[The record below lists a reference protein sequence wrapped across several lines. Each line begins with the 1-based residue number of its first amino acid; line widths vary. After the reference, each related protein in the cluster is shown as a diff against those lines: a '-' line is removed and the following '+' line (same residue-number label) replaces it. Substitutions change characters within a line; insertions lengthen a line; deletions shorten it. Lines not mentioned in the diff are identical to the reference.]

1 MAIQFIRKHI
11 ANAHISW
18 FCDARFE
25 QIARLL
31 AGVDEVVALPLKDK
45 KFLKSFG
52 ILRQK
57 QGQFDIIIDLQ
68 GLLKSAL
75 VSRSLGKNIFGFDR
89 FSAKEGLA
97 SIFYTH
103 KYSCNYDKNIILRNL
118 ELCAFALNFSFD
130 EKEILA
136 KEPCFLKNSRIPS
149 DESRISSDESKI
161 PNKNSRIPSDK
172 TRIPDKNSRISS
184 DEIRIHNDE
193 SRIPN
198 KNSRIPNRKI
208 LIAPFASESS
218 KCYAHFASVIKGAKE
233 FAQCFLVAGSEPE
246 RKKATKLA
254 SSGAT
259 LLAPLDLAQILEFMD
274 TCDLIIGNDSGITHL
289 AWAQNYATITLFG
302 NRSGAR
308 NAFATPKNLIIQATP
323 KHEIDAFH
331 IDKSDFCI
339 NDIDPAQII
348 AKAKGLCDA

>member
-45 KFLKSFG
+45 KFLKSFE

-89 FSAKEGLA
+89 FSTKEGLA

-103 KYSCNYDKNIILRNL
+103 KYSCNYNKNIILRNL

-130 EKEILA
+130 EKEILT
-136 KEPCFLKNSRIPS
+136 KEPCFLKNSRIP
-149 DESRISSDESKI
+149 
-161 PNKNSRIPSDK
+161 NKNSRIPS
-172 TRIPDKNSRISS
+172 
-184 DEIRIHNDE
+184 DE

-198 KNSRIPNRKI
+198 KNSRIPNKKI

-233 FAQCFLVAGSEPE
+233 FAQCFLVAGSKPE

>member
-1 MAIQFIRKHI
+1 MVIQFIRKHI

-45 KFLKSFG
+45 KFLKTFG

-149 DESRISSDESKI
+149 DESRI
-161 PNKNSRIPSDK
+161 PSDK
-172 TRIPDKNSRISS
+172 
-184 DEIRIHNDE
+184 

-198 KNSRIPNRKI
+198 KNSRIPSKKI
-208 LIAPFASESS
+208 LIAPFASENS

-246 RKKATKLA
+246 RKKAAELA

-289 AWAQNYATITLFG
+289 AWAQNCATITLFG

>member
-45 KFLKSFG
+45 KFLKSFE

-130 EKEILA
+130 EKEILT
-136 KEPCFLKNSRIPS
+136 KEPCFLKNSRIPN
-149 DESRISSDESKI
+149 E
-161 PNKNSRIPSDK
+161 NSRIPSK
-172 TRIPDKNSRISS
+172 
-184 DEIRIHNDE
+184 
-193 SRIPN
+193 
-198 KNSRIPNRKI
+198 KI

-233 FAQCFLVAGSEPE
+233 FAQCFLVAGSEIE
-246 RKKATKLA
+246 REKATKLA

>member
-1 MAIQFIRKHI
+1 M
-11 ANAHISW
+11 
-18 FCDARFE
+18 
-25 QIARLL
+25 
-31 AGVDEVVALPLKDK
+31 DEVVALPLKDK
-45 KFLKSFG
+45 KFLKSFE

-89 FSAKEGLA
+89 FSTKEGLA

-118 ELCAFALNFSFD
+118 ELCGFALNFSFD

-149 DESRISSDESKI
+149 DESRI
-161 PNKNSRIPSDK
+161 
-172 TRIPDKNSRISS
+172 PDKNSRISS

-193 SRIPN
+193 
-198 KNSRIPNRKI
+198 SRIPNRKI

-233 FAQCFLVAGSEPE
+233 FAQCFLVAGNKPE

>member
-45 KFLKSFG
+45 KFLKTFG

-75 VSRSLGKNIFGFDR
+75 VSRILGKNIFGFDR
-89 FSAKEGLA
+89 FSTKEGLA

-149 DESRISSDESKI
+149 DESRI
-161 PNKNSRIPSDK
+161 PNKNSRIPSK
-172 TRIPDKNSRISS
+172 
-184 DEIRIHNDE
+184 
-193 SRIPN
+193 
-198 KNSRIPNRKI
+198 KI

-246 RKKATKLA
+246 REKATKLA

>member
-1 MAIQFIRKHI
+1 M
-11 ANAHISW
+11 
-18 FCDARFE
+18 
-25 QIARLL
+25 
-31 AGVDEVVALPLKDK
+31 DEVVALPLKDK
-45 KFLKSFG
+45 KFLKTFG

-89 FSAKEGLA
+89 FSTKEGLA

-149 DESRISSDESKI
+149 DESRISNKNSRISSDESKI
-161 PNKNSRIPSDK
+161 PNKNSRIPSD
-172 TRIPDKNSRISS
+172 
-184 DEIRIHNDE
+184 E

-198 KNSRIPNRKI
+198 KNSRIPDKNSRIPNKKI

-246 RKKATKLA
+246 REKATKLA

-348 AKAKGLCDA
+348 AKAKVICDA

>member
-45 KFLKSFG
+45 KFLKTFG

-89 FSAKEGLA
+89 FSTKEGLA

-118 ELCAFALNFSFD
+118 ELCSFALNFSFD
-130 EKEILA
+130 EKEILT
-136 KEPCFLKNSRIPS
+136 KEPCFLKKSR
-149 DESRISSDESKI
+149 I
-161 PNKNSRIPSDK
+161 PNKNSRIPDK
-172 TRIPDKNSRISS
+172 K
-184 DEIRIHNDE
+184 
-193 SRIPN
+193 
-198 KNSRIPNRKI
+198 SRIPNRKI

-233 FAQCFLVAGSEPE
+233 FAQCFLIAGSEPE

>member
-1 MAIQFIRKHI
+1 MVIQFIRKHI

-57 QGQFDIIIDLQ
+57 KGQFDIIIDLQ

-75 VSRSLGKNIFGFDR
+75 VSRILGKNIFGFDR

-130 EKEILA
+130 EKEILT
-136 KEPCFLKNSRIPS
+136 KEPCFLKNSRIP
-149 DESRISSDESKI
+149 D
-161 PNKNSRIPSDK
+161 KNSRIPSDK
-172 TRIPDKNSRISS
+172 TRIP
-184 DEIRIHNDE
+184 
-193 SRIPN
+193 N
-198 KNSRIPNRKI
+198 KKI

-246 RKKATKLA
+246 REKAAKLA

>member
-1 MAIQFIRKHI
+1 M
-11 ANAHISW
+11 
-18 FCDARFE
+18 
-25 QIARLL
+25 
-31 AGVDEVVALPLKDK
+31 DEVVALPLKDK
-45 KFLKSFG
+45 KFLKTFG

-75 VSRSLGKNIFGFDR
+75 VSRSLGKNIFGFDK
-89 FSAKEGLA
+89 FSTKEGLA

-118 ELCAFALNFSFD
+118 ELCSFALNFSFD
-130 EKEILA
+130 EKEILT
-136 KEPCFLKNSRIPS
+136 KEPCFLKKSR
-149 DESRISSDESKI
+149 I
-161 PNKNSRIPSDK
+161 PNKNSRIPDK
-172 TRIPDKNSRISS
+172 K
-184 DEIRIHNDE
+184 
-193 SRIPN
+193 
-198 KNSRIPNRKI
+198 SRIPNRKI

-218 KCYAHFASVIKGAKE
+218 KCYAHFASVIKGVKE

-348 AKAKGLCDA
+348 AKAKVICDA

>member
-45 KFLKSFG
+45 KFLKSFE

-75 VSRSLGKNIFGFDR
+75 VSRILGKNIFGFDR
-89 FSAKEGLA
+89 FSTKEGLA

-136 KEPCFLKNSRIPS
+136 KEPCFLKNSRIP
-149 DESRISSDESKI
+149 DKNSRI
-161 PNKNSRIPSDK
+161 PNKNSRIPS
-172 TRIPDKNSRISS
+172 
-184 DEIRIHNDE
+184 DE

-198 KNSRIPNRKI
+198 KNSRIPNKKI

-246 RKKATKLA
+246 REKATKLA

-289 AWAQNYATITLFG
+289 AWAQNCATITLFG

>member
-1 MAIQFIRKHI
+1 MAVQFIRKHI

-18 FCDARFE
+18 FCDSRFE

-45 KFLKSFG
+45 KFLKSFE

-103 KYSCNYDKNIILRNL
+103 KYSCNYGKNIILRNL

-130 EKEILA
+130 EKEILT
-136 KEPCFLKNSRIPS
+136 KEPCFLKNSRIP
-149 DESRISSDESKI
+149 D
-161 PNKNSRIPSDK
+161 KNSRIPS
-172 TRIPDKNSRISS
+172 
-184 DEIRIHNDE
+184 DE

-198 KNSRIPNRKI
+198 KNSRIPSKKI

-218 KCYAHFASVIKGAKE
+218 KCYAHFASVIKGTKE
-233 FAQCFLVAGSEPE
+233 FAQCFLVAGSEIE
-246 RKKATKLA
+246 RKKAAKLA

>member
-75 VSRSLGKNIFGFDR
+75 VSRSLGKNIFGFDK
-89 FSAKEGLA
+89 FSTKEGLA

-118 ELCAFALNFSFD
+118 ELCGFALNFSFD
-130 EKEILA
+130 EKEILT
-136 KEPCFLKNSRIPS
+136 KEPCFLKKSRIPDKNSKIPS
-149 DESRISSDESKI
+149 DESRIPSDKSRI
-161 PNKNSRIPSDK
+161 PNENSRIPSK
-172 TRIPDKNSRISS
+172 
-184 DEIRIHNDE
+184 
-193 SRIPN
+193 
-198 KNSRIPNRKI
+198 KI

-218 KCYAHFASVIKGAKE
+218 KCYSHFASVIKGAKE
-233 FAQCFLVAGSEPE
+233 FAQCFLVAGSEIE
-246 RKKATKLA
+246 REKAAKLA

>member
-45 KFLKSFG
+45 KFLKSFE

-89 FSAKEGLA
+89 FSTKEGLA

-130 EKEILA
+130 EKEILT

-149 DESRISSDESKI
+149 ENSKIPNAEFGI
-161 PNKNSRIPSDK
+161 PNKNSRIPSK
-172 TRIPDKNSRISS
+172 
-184 DEIRIHNDE
+184 
-193 SRIPN
+193 
-198 KNSRIPNRKI
+198 KI

-246 RKKATKLA
+246 REEAAKLA

>member
-75 VSRSLGKNIFGFDR
+75 VSRILGKNIFGFDR
-89 FSAKEGLA
+89 FSAKEGMA

-130 EKEILA
+130 EKEILT
-136 KEPCFLKNSRIPS
+136 KKPCFLKNSRIP
-149 DESRISSDESKI
+149 
-161 PNKNSRIPSDK
+161 
-172 TRIPDKNSRISS
+172 DKN
-184 DEIRIHNDE
+184 

-233 FAQCFLVAGSEPE
+233 FAQCFVVAGSEIE
-246 RKKATKLA
+246 REKATKLA

-274 TCDLIIGNDSGITHL
+274 TCNLIIGNDSGITHL
-289 AWAQNYATITLFG
+289 AWAQNCATITLFG

>member
-45 KFLKSFG
+45 KFLKSFE

-57 QGQFDIIIDLQ
+57 KGQFDIIIDLQ

-103 KYSCNYDKNIILRNL
+103 KYSCNYNKNIILRNL

-130 EKEILA
+130 EKEILT
-136 KEPCFLKNSRIPS
+136 KEPCFLKS
-149 DESRISSDESKI
+149 
-161 PNKNSRIPSDK
+161 
-172 TRIPDKNSRISS
+172 
-184 DEIRIHNDE
+184 

-198 KNSRIPNRKI
+198 ENSRIPNRKI

-246 RKKATKLA
+246 REKAAKLA

-289 AWAQNYATITLFG
+289 AWAQNCATITLFG

>member
-45 KFLKSFG
+45 KFLKSFE

-75 VSRSLGKNIFGFDR
+75 VSRILGKNIFGFDR

-118 ELCAFALNFSFD
+118 ELCGFALNFSFD
-130 EKEILA
+130 EKEILT
-136 KEPCFLKNSRIPS
+136 KEPCFLKNSRIP
-149 DESRISSDESKI
+149 DKNSRISSDESKI
-161 PNKNSRIPSDK
+161 PNKNSRIP
-172 TRIPDKNSRISS
+172 
-184 DEIRIHNDE
+184 
-193 SRIPN
+193 
-198 KNSRIPNRKI
+198 
-208 LIAPFASESS
+208 IAPLASENS

-289 AWAQNYATITLFG
+289 AWAQNCATITLFG

>member
-1 MAIQFIRKHI
+1 MAVQFIRKHI

-75 VSRSLGKNIFGFDR
+75 VSRILGKNIFGFDR

-130 EKEILA
+130 EKEILT
-136 KEPCFLKNSRIPS
+136 KEPCFLKNSRIPN
-149 DESRISSDESKI
+149 E
-161 PNKNSRIPSDK
+161 NSRIPSD
-172 TRIPDKNSRISS
+172 
-184 DEIRIHNDE
+184 
-193 SRIPN
+193 
-198 KNSRIPNRKI
+198 NSRIPNRKI

-233 FAQCFLVAGSEPE
+233 FAQCFLVAGSELE
-246 RKKATKLA
+246 REKATKLA

-348 AKAKGLCDA
+348 AKAKGLCNA

>member
-45 KFLKSFG
+45 KFLKSFE

-89 FSAKEGLA
+89 FSTKEGFA

-149 DESRISSDESKI
+149 DESRI
-161 PNKNSRIPSDK
+161 PSD
-172 TRIPDKNSRISS
+172 N
-184 DEIRIHNDE
+184 

-198 KNSRIPNRKI
+198 KNSRIPSKKI

-233 FAQCFLVAGSEPE
+233 FAQCFLVAGSELE
-246 RKKATKLA
+246 REKATKLA

-348 AKAKGLCDA
+348 AKAKGLCNA

>member
-45 KFLKSFG
+45 KFLKSFE

-75 VSRSLGKNIFGFDR
+75 VSRILGKNIFGFDR
-89 FSAKEGLA
+89 FSTKEGLA

-136 KEPCFLKNSRIPS
+136 KEPCFLKNSKIPNENSKIPNENSKIPS
-149 DESRISSDESKI
+149 ENSKIPSKNSKI
-161 PNKNSRIPSDK
+161 PNK
-172 TRIPDKNSRISS
+172 
-184 DEIRIHNDE
+184 
-193 SRIPN
+193 
-198 KNSRIPNRKI
+198 KI

-233 FAQCFLVAGSEPE
+233 FAQCFLIAGSEPE

-289 AWAQNYATITLFG
+289 AWAQNCATITLFG

>member
-1 MAIQFIRKHI
+1 MVIQFIRKHI

-52 ILRQK
+52 VLRQK

-149 DESRISSDESKI
+149 K
-161 PNKNSRIPSDK
+161 
-172 TRIPDKNSRISS
+172 
-184 DEIRIHNDE
+184 
-193 SRIPN
+193 
-198 KNSRIPNRKI
+198 KI

-233 FAQCFLVAGSEPE
+233 FAQCFLVAGSELE
-246 RKKATKLA
+246 REKATKLA

>member
-45 KFLKSFG
+45 KFLKSFE

-75 VSRSLGKNIFGFDR
+75 VSRSLGKNVFGFDR

-136 KEPCFLKNSRIPS
+136 KEPCFLKKSRIPN
-149 DESRISSDESKI
+149 ENSRISSDESKI
-161 PNKNSRIPSDK
+161 PNKNSRIPD
-172 TRIPDKNSRISS
+172 
-184 DEIRIHNDE
+184 
-193 SRIPN
+193 

-218 KCYAHFASVIKGAKE
+218 KCYTHFASVIKGAKE

-246 RKKATKLA
+246 REKATKLA

-289 AWAQNYATITLFG
+289 AWAQNCATITLFG

>member
-45 KFLKSFG
+45 KFLKSFE

-89 FSAKEGLA
+89 FSTKEGFA

-136 KEPCFLKNSRIPS
+136 KEPCFLKNSRIS
-149 DESRISSDESKI
+149 NE
-161 PNKNSRIPSDK
+161 N
-172 TRIPDKNSRISS
+172 
-184 DEIRIHNDE
+184 

-198 KNSRIPNRKI
+198 KKI

-233 FAQCFLVAGSEPE
+233 FAQCFLVAGSELE
-246 RKKATKLA
+246 REKATKLA

>member
-45 KFLKSFG
+45 KFLKSFE

-75 VSRSLGKNIFGFDR
+75 VSRILGKNIFGFDR

-130 EKEILA
+130 EKEILT
-136 KEPCFLKNSRIPS
+136 KKPCFLKNSRIPNENSKIPS
-149 DESRISSDESKI
+149 DESRIPSDES
-161 PNKNSRIPSDK
+161 
-172 TRIPDKNSRISS
+172 RIPDKNF
-184 DEIRIHNDE
+184 
-193 SRIPN
+193 RIPS
-198 KNSRIPNRKI
+198 KKI
-208 LIAPFASESS
+208 LIAPFASENS

-233 FAQCFLVAGSEPE
+233 FAQCFLVAGSEIE
-246 RKKATKLA
+246 REKATKLA

-289 AWAQNYATITLFG
+289 AWAQNCATITLFG

-339 NDIDPAQII
+339 NDIDPAKII

>member
-11 ANAHISW
+11 VNAHISW

-75 VSRSLGKNIFGFDR
+75 VSRILGKNIFGFDR

-130 EKEILA
+130 EKEILT
-136 KEPCFLKNSRIPS
+136 KEPCFLKNSRIPN
-149 DESRISSDESKI
+149 E
-161 PNKNSRIPSDK
+161 NSRIPSD
-172 TRIPDKNSRISS
+172 
-184 DEIRIHNDE
+184 
-193 SRIPN
+193 
-198 KNSRIPNRKI
+198 NSRIPNRKI

-348 AKAKGLCDA
+348 AKAKGLCNA

>member
-45 KFLKSFG
+45 KFLKSFE

-75 VSRSLGKNIFGFDR
+75 VSRILGKNIFGFDR

-103 KYSCNYDKNIILRNL
+103 KYSCSYDKNIILRNL

-136 KEPCFLKNSRIPS
+136 KEPCFLKNSRIPN
-149 DESRISSDESKI
+149 ENSKI
-161 PNKNSRIPSDK
+161 PSENSRIPSK
-172 TRIPDKNSRISS
+172 
-184 DEIRIHNDE
+184 
-193 SRIPN
+193 
-198 KNSRIPNRKI
+198 KI

-246 RKKATKLA
+246 REKAAKLA

-289 AWAQNYATITLFG
+289 AWAQNCATITLFG

>member
-45 KFLKSFG
+45 KFLKSFE

-89 FSAKEGLA
+89 FSTKEGLA

-130 EKEILA
+130 EKEILT
-136 KEPCFLKNSRIPS
+136 KEPCFLKKSRIP
-149 DESRISSDESKI
+149 D
-161 PNKNSRIPSDK
+161 
-172 TRIPDKNSRISS
+172 
-184 DEIRIHNDE
+184 
-193 SRIPN
+193 

-233 FAQCFLVAGSEPE
+233 FAQCFLVAGSELE
-246 RKKATKLA
+246 REKAAKLA

>member
-118 ELCAFALNFSFD
+118 ELCGFALNFSFD
-130 EKEILA
+130 EKEILT
-136 KEPCFLKNSRIPS
+136 KKPCFLKNSRIP
-149 DESRISSDESKI
+149 D
-161 PNKNSRIPSDK
+161 KNSRIPSK
-172 TRIPDKNSRISS
+172 NFKIPNENSKIPS
-184 DEIRIHNDE
+184 EN

-198 KNSRIPNRKI
+198 KKI

-233 FAQCFLVAGSEPE
+233 FAQCFLVAGSEIE
-246 RKKATKLA
+246 REKATKLA

>member
-45 KFLKSFG
+45 KFLKSFE

-75 VSRSLGKNIFGFDR
+75 VSRILGKNIFGFDR

-118 ELCAFALNFSFD
+118 ELCGFALNFSFD
-130 EKEILA
+130 EKEILT
-136 KEPCFLKNSRIPS
+136 KEPCFLKNSRIP
-149 DESRISSDESKI
+149 
-161 PNKNSRIPSDK
+161 NKNS
-172 TRIPDKNSRISS
+172 RIPDKNSRI
-184 DEIRIHNDE
+184 
-193 SRIPN
+193 PN
-198 KNSRIPNRKI
+198 KKI

-233 FAQCFLVAGSEPE
+233 FAQCFLVAGSELE

-289 AWAQNYATITLFG
+289 AWAQNCATITLFG

>member
-45 KFLKSFG
+45 KFLKSFE

-89 FSAKEGLA
+89 FSTKEGLA

-103 KYSCNYDKNIILRNL
+103 KYSCNYGKNIILRNL

-136 KEPCFLKNSRIPS
+136 KEPCFLKNSRIP
-149 DESRISSDESKI
+149 D
-161 PNKNSRIPSDK
+161 KNSRIPNKKS
-172 TRIPDKNSRISS
+172 RIPDKNSRIP
-184 DEIRIHNDE
+184 D
-193 SRIPN
+193 
-198 KNSRIPNRKI
+198 KKI

-218 KCYAHFASVIKGAKE
+218 KCYSHFASVIKGAKE

-246 RKKATKLA
+246 REKATKLA

>member
-45 KFLKSFG
+45 KFLKSFE

-89 FSAKEGLA
+89 FSTKEGFA

-103 KYSCNYDKNIILRNL
+103 KYSCNYNKNIILRNL

-136 KEPCFLKNSRIPS
+136 KEPCFLKNS
-149 DESRISSDESKI
+149 KI
-161 PNKNSRIPSDK
+161 LSDK
-172 TRIPDKNSRISS
+172 
-184 DEIRIHNDE
+184 

-246 RKKATKLA
+246 REKATKLA

-289 AWAQNYATITLFG
+289 AWAQNCATITLFG

-308 NAFATPKNLIIQATP
+308 NAFATPKNLIIQAIP

>member
-75 VSRSLGKNIFGFDR
+75 VSRILGKNIFGFDR

-130 EKEILA
+130 EKEILT
-136 KEPCFLKNSRIPS
+136 KEPCFLKNSRIP
-149 DESRISSDESKI
+149 D
-161 PNKNSRIPSDK
+161 
-172 TRIPDKNSRISS
+172 
-184 DEIRIHNDE
+184 
-193 SRIPN
+193 
-198 KNSRIPNRKI
+198 KNSRIPNKKI

-246 RKKATKLA
+246 REKATKLA

-289 AWAQNYATITLFG
+289 AWAQNCATITLFG

>member
-45 KFLKSFG
+45 KFLKSFE

-75 VSRSLGKNIFGFDR
+75 VSRSLGKNVFGFDR

-118 ELCAFALNFSFD
+118 ELCSFALNFSFD
-130 EKEILA
+130 EKEILT
-136 KEPCFLKNSRIPS
+136 KEPCFLK
-149 DESRISSDESKI
+149 K
-161 PNKNSRIPSDK
+161 
-172 TRIPDKNSRISS
+172 
-184 DEIRIHNDE
+184 

-198 KNSRIPNRKI
+198 KNSRIPNKKI

-246 RKKATKLA
+246 REKATKLA

>member
-136 KEPCFLKNSRIPS
+136 KEPCFLKNSRIP
-149 DESRISSDESKI
+149 D
-161 PNKNSRIPSDK
+161 KNSRIPSENFK
-172 TRIPDKNSRISS
+172 IPNENSKIPS
-184 DEIRIHNDE
+184 EN

-198 KNSRIPNRKI
+198 KKI

-233 FAQCFLVAGSEPE
+233 FAQCFLIAGSEPE
-246 RKKATKLA
+246 REKATKLA

-289 AWAQNYATITLFG
+289 AWAQNCATITLFG

-348 AKAKGLCDA
+348 AKAKVICDA

>member
-45 KFLKSFG
+45 KFLKSFE

-89 FSAKEGLA
+89 FSTKEGLA

-103 KYSCNYDKNIILRNL
+103 KYSCNYGKNIILRNL
-118 ELCAFALNFSFD
+118 ELCGFALNFSFD

-136 KEPCFLKNSRIPS
+136 KEPCFLKNSRIP
-149 DESRISSDESKI
+149 DKNSRISSDESRIPNKKSKI
-161 PNKNSRIPSDK
+161 PNKNSRIP
-172 TRIPDKNSRISS
+172 
-184 DEIRIHNDE
+184 
-193 SRIPN
+193 N
-198 KNSRIPNRKI
+198 KKI

-233 FAQCFLVAGSEPE
+233 FAQCFLVAGSEIE
-246 RKKATKLA
+246 REKAAKLA

-289 AWAQNYATITLFG
+289 AWAQNCATITLFG
-302 NRSGAR
+302 NRSGTR

>member
-1 MAIQFIRKHI
+1 MKIAIIKLSALGDIVHASIVVQFIRKHI

-31 AGVDEVVALPLKDK
+31 VGVDEVVALPLKDK
-45 KFLKSFG
+45 KFLKTFG

-75 VSRSLGKNIFGFDR
+75 VSRSLGKNIFGFDK
-89 FSAKEGLA
+89 FSTKEGLA

-118 ELCAFALNFSFD
+118 ELCSFALNFSFD
-130 EKEILA
+130 EKEILT

-149 DESRISSDESKI
+149 E
-161 PNKNSRIPSDK
+161 NSRIPSDE
-172 TRIPDKNSRISS
+172 TRIPDKNSRIS
-184 DEIRIHNDE
+184 
-193 SRIPN
+193 
-198 KNSRIPNRKI
+198 NRKI

-348 AKAKGLCDA
+348 AKAKVICDA

>member
-130 EKEILA
+130 EKEILT
-136 KEPCFLKNSRIPS
+136 KKPCFLKNSRIPN
-149 DESRISSDESKI
+149 E
-161 PNKNSRIPSDK
+161 NSRIPSD
-172 TRIPDKNSRISS
+172 N
-184 DEIRIHNDE
+184 

-198 KNSRIPNRKI
+198 KNSRIPSKKI

-233 FAQCFLVAGSEPE
+233 FAQCFLVAGSELE
-246 RKKATKLA
+246 REKATKLA

-339 NDIDPAQII
+339 NDINPAQII
-348 AKAKGLCDA
+348 AKAKGLCNA

>member
-1 MAIQFIRKHI
+1 MVIQFIRKHI

-57 QGQFDIIIDLQ
+57 KGQFDIIIDLQ

-75 VSRSLGKNIFGFDR
+75 VSRILGKNIFGFDR

-130 EKEILA
+130 EKEILT
-136 KEPCFLKNSRIPS
+136 KEPCFLKNSRIP
-149 DESRISSDESKI
+149 D
-161 PNKNSRIPSDK
+161 KNSRIPSDK
-172 TRIPDKNSRISS
+172 TRIP
-184 DEIRIHNDE
+184 
-193 SRIPN
+193 N
-198 KNSRIPNRKI
+198 KKI

-246 RKKATKLA
+246 REKAAKLA

-289 AWAQNYATITLFG
+289 AWAQNCATITLFG

-348 AKAKGLCDA
+348 AKAKVLCDA

>member
-45 KFLKSFG
+45 KFLKTFG

-118 ELCAFALNFSFD
+118 ELCSFALNFSFD
-130 EKEILA
+130 EKEILT
-136 KEPCFLKNSRIPS
+136 KEPCFLKKSRIPS
-149 DESRISSDESKI
+149 DESRIS
-161 PNKNSRIPSDK
+161 
-172 TRIPDKNSRISS
+172 
-184 DEIRIHNDE
+184 
-193 SRIPN
+193 N
-198 KNSRIPNRKI
+198 KNSRIPNKKI

-233 FAQCFLVAGSEPE
+233 FAQCFLIAGSEPE

-348 AKAKGLCDA
+348 AKAKVICDA

>member
-1 MAIQFIRKHI
+1 MKLSALGDIVHASVAIQFIRKHI

-18 FCDARFE
+18 FCDTRFE

-75 VSRSLGKNIFGFDR
+75 VSRILGKNIFGFDR

-97 SIFYTH
+97 SMFYTH
-103 KYSCNYDKNIILRNL
+103 KYSCNYNKNIILRNL

-130 EKEILA
+130 EKEILT
-136 KEPCFLKNSRIPS
+136 KEPCFLKKSRIP
-149 DESRISSDESKI
+149 DKNSRI

-172 TRIPDKNSRISS
+172 TRIPDK
-184 DEIRIHNDE
+184 
-193 SRIPN
+193 
-198 KNSRIPNRKI
+198 KI

-246 RKKATKLA
+246 REKATKLA

>member
-89 FSAKEGLA
+89 FSTKEGLA

-118 ELCAFALNFSFD
+118 ELCSFALNFSFD
-130 EKEILA
+130 EKEILT

-149 DESRISSDESKI
+149 
-161 PNKNSRIPSDK
+161 
-172 TRIPDKNSRISS
+172 
-184 DEIRIHNDE
+184 DE

-233 FAQCFLVAGSEPE
+233 FAQCFLVAGNKPE

-289 AWAQNYATITLFG
+289 AWAQNCATITLFG

-348 AKAKGLCDA
+348 AKAKVICDA